1 MADNGHI
8 YGFRPVKSLHG
19 DALPAV
25 YRCPIASGYTGEI
38 NVGDPIKRLS
48 TGYWQ
53 LATNGA
59 AFDAVVC
66 RIFPFYSTT
75 LGRMTIGTKLP
86 ASTTYGTNFERQSF
100 VGAIPAQRTVFEADC
115 DDATSITTY
124 ANYLAAV
131 GENVDIVIGDGTSA
145 AANPLLDI
153 STHAVTN
160 TLTMRIVGI
169 SELNFAMDPAGTYFK
184 LYVIPNLT
192 GDAPWT
198 ILGT

>member
-8 YGFRPVKSLHG
+8 YGFRPVKTLHG

-25 YRCPIASGYTGEI
+25 FRGAVASGYTGMI
-38 NVGDPIKRLS
+38 SVGDPVKRLS

-59 AFDAVVC
+59 AFDGVCC
-66 RIFPFYSTT
+66 RIFPYFNGT
-75 LGRMTIGTKLP
+75 RMTFGTNLP
-86 ASTTYGTNFERQSF
+86 SATTYGTNFERQSF
-100 VGAIPAQRTVFEADC
+100 IGIMPAQRTVFEADC

-124 ANYLAAV
+124 ANYLDAV
-131 GENVDIVIGDGTSA
+131 GENVDIVIGNGASNV

-153 STHAVTN
+153 STHATTN

-169 SELNFAMDPAGTYFK
+169 SELNFATDPAGTFFK

-192 GDAPWT
+192 SEAPWT
-198 ILGT
+198 ATGT

>member
-8 YGFRPVKSLHG
+8 YGFRPIKSLHG

-25 YRCPIASGYTGEI
+25 FRCPVASGYTGEI
-38 NVGDPIKRLS
+38 NIGDPIKRLS

-59 AFDAVVC
+59 AFDAVVQ
-66 RIFPFYSTT
+66 RIGPYYNGT
-75 LGRMTIGTKLP
+75 RMTFGTKLP

-100 VGAIPAQRTVFEADC
+100 VYAIPAQRTVFEADC

-124 ANYLAAV
+124 AGYLDAV
-131 GENVDIVIGDGTSA
+131 GENVDIVIGNGTA
-145 AANPLLDI
+145 APANPVLDI
-153 STHAVTN
+153 STHATTN

-169 SELNFAMDPAGTYFK
+169 SELNFVMDPAGTFFK

-198 ILGT
+198 ATGT

>member
-8 YGFRPVKSLHG
+8 YGFRPVRSLEG
-19 DALPAV
+19 GSLPSPI
-25 YRCPIASGYTGEI
+25 RCPIASGYTGSI
-38 NVGDPIKRLS
+38 RAGDPIKRLS

-59 AFDAVVC
+59 AFDGVVM
-66 RIFPFYSTT
+66 RIGPYYN
-75 LGRMTIGTKLP
+75 GTRFAPHTDYLP
-86 ASTTYGTNFERQSF
+86 SSTTYGTNFERQSF
-100 VGAIPAQRTVFEADC
+100 VYAMPAQRVIFEADC

-131 GENVDIVIGDGTSA
+131 GENVDIVIGDGTSNA
-145 AANPLLDI
+145 LADPLLDI

-160 TLTMRIVGI
+160 TLTMRIHGI
-169 SELNFAMDPAGTYFK
+169 SELNPFMDPAGTFFK
-184 LYVIPNLT
+184 LLVIPNLT
-192 GDAPWT
+192 SEAPWT

>member
-25 YRCPIASGYTGEI
+25 FRCPIASGYTGSI
-38 NVGDPIKRLS
+38 NIGDPIKRLS
-48 TGYWQ
+48 TGYWA

-59 AFDAVVC
+59 AFDAVVQ
-66 RIFPFYSTT
+66 RIGPYFDGT
-75 LGRMTIGTKLP
+75 RMTFGTKLP
-86 ASTTYGTNFERQSF
+86 SATTYGTNFERQSF
-100 VGAIPAQRTVFEADC
+100 VYAMPAQRVVFEADC

-131 GENVDIVIGDGTSA
+131 GENVDIVLGDGTSNV

-169 SELNFAMDPAGTYFK
+169 SELNQFMDPAGTYFK